1 MSEHTEDVD
10 QTITRSGRS
19 FGVGRPG
26 DNGSFR
32 DPHVGPSELAA
43 LSGPTPTEENGAA
56 QSFRELDSALQDV
69 EGPAPA
75 ELPVGG
81 ADPYITKAT
90 RHITFE
96 RYHL

>member
-1 MSEHTEDVD
+1 MSEDTEDVD
-10 QTITRSGRS
+10 QIITRSGRS

-26 DNGSFR
+26 DNGSFS
-32 DPHVGPSELAA
+32 VGPSELAA
-43 LSGPTPTEENGAA
+43 LSGPTPAEEDGGA